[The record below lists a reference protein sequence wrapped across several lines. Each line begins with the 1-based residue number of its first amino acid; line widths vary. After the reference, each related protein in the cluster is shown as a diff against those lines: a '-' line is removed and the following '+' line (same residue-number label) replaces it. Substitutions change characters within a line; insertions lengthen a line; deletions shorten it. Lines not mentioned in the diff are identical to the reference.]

1 MELGNEILKKCK
13 EVWVYGIQNP
23 SEGMKAEMDL
33 AKKIGIPVRDA
44 VEIYGEMMLKRTN
57 SRR

>member
-1 MELGNEILKKCK
+1 MELDTEILKKCK

-23 SEGMKAEMDL
+23 SEGMKAKMEL
-33 AKKIGIPVRDA
+33 AKKLGISVRDA
-44 VEIYGEMMLKRTN
+44 VEIYGEMMLKHSN